1 MPASPRLQLADK
13 SEAAGGALCLLQLCL
28 SPIRGEKCCA
38 RLVSQTPA
46 ERRFKVMRLMGL
58 VLGTTIL
65 MVGYAWEQDI
75 STIHYKLNMTLT

>member
-13 SEAAGGALCLLQLCL
+13 SEAAGGASCLLQLCL
-28 SPIRGEKCCA
+28 SPIREKRCA